1 VYNSLMT
8 ARLVAADTKDHCM
21 SSLDMYGI
29 IKVSFSVNIDVG
41 GLVIWCALVFVS
53 LCQVVAYIK
62 SGLGCRLATSMM
74 CATAVVS
81 KGGC

>member
-1 VYNSLMT
+1 MT

-29 IKVSFSVNIDVG
+29 IKVFFQLMLMWVDWLSGVLLF
-41 GLVIWCALVFVS
+41 FVS
-53 LCQVVAYIK
+53 PCLAVAYLQ
-62 SGLGCRLATSMM
+62 SGLGCRLEKSVM

-81 KGGC
+81 KGVC